1 MLAAVAGCLMMLS
14 SSAGFAF
21 ASWIRRWG
29 RDGPGFCGL
38 HLGRLSFHHSSK
50 PDHLVEPDGNR
61 HHHIRVRMRGW
72 PRATKPGGYLG
83 TRRAGQRSAHCARM
97 WHSGDKDWVGGL
109 SWRSPQETTYLCGET
124 PFLGVTANNIGA
136 IRLRE
141 SSGFVVRRELTII
154 ARASMWD
161 RPSRWSASG
170 SQTRS
175 PAPRRS

>member
-1 MLAAVAGCLMMLS
+1 MGARWTRVLRAAPWAPVVSSFVETGPPRGARRES
-14 SSAGFAF
+14 SSPY
-21 ASWIRRWG
+21 S
-29 RDGPGFCGL
+29 GPHAWLAEGNKT
-38 HLGRLSFHHSSK
+38 GRLSWH
-50 PDHLVEPDGNR
+50 PP
-61 HHHIRVRMRGW
+61 GW
-72 PRATKPGGYLG
+72 TEI
-83 TRRAGQRSAHCARM
+83 SALFTDVAF
-97 WHSGDKDWVGGL
+97 GDKDWVGGL
-109 SWRSPQETTYLCGET
+109 SWRSPQETTFLCGET